1 MSRETVLIV
10 DDEPDNRAQIEEI
23 LADEGYTV
31 LAAESAPR
39 ARSLARRHPVDLA
52 LLDIWMPGEDGLSLL
67 KSWRLSG
74 DAAFPVLM
82 MSGHG
87 TIDTAIEATRL
98 GAWHYLEKPFAM
110 DKLLLSVSR
119 ALETHRLRQRNQ
131 RLVRDAARLERLVGS
146 DPGVQALR
154 ARIEA
159 LAPGDAPALIVG
171 EDGCEHLAAAAAL
184 HRASARHAQPFVRS
198 AQPDA
203 ERLFNGDDERPC
215 LLREAHGG
223 TLFLEPLD
231 RLPATAQKRLLSV
244 LRNRRLLGAD
254 GDVAPLDVR
263 LVAALHRPP
272 EEAAADGALEPGL
285 RELLGAEP
293 LRLPPLRE
301 RAKDIPE
308 LVRHFVNHY
317 CNEEGLG
324 WRDFPTAVMNT
335 LIHQPWPG
343 NVRELRQRVYQLL
356 IAGGETE
363 VSPLELERLLRP
375 PAPAGEAEPTGALE
389 RLVALPFRQAR
400 AHFERAYYRHHLD
413 QCGGNMRRLADN
425 TGMERTYLYRKL
437 KELDLRR
444 PPLDGD

>member
-131 RLVRDAARLERLVGS
+131 RLVRDAARLEQLVGN

-154 ARIEA
+154 ARLEA

-198 AQPDA
+198 APPDA
-203 ERLFNGDDERPC
+203 ERLFNGDDARPC

-231 RLPATAQKRLLSV
+231 RLPAAAQKRLGSV

-254 GDVAPLDVR
+254 GSVLPVDVR
-263 LVAALHRPP
+263 LVGALHRPP
-272 EEAAADGALEPGL
+272 QAAAGALEPAL
-285 RELLGAEP
+285 SELPGAEVLP
-293 LRLPPLRE
+293 LPPLRA
-301 RAKDIPE
+301 RAKDIPD
-308 LVRHFVNHY
+308 LVRHFVHHY
-317 CNEEGLG
+317 CSEEGLA

-363 VSPLELERLLRP
+363 VQPLELERLLRP
-375 PAPAGEAEPTGALE
+375 PAPAAAANGGLEA
-389 RLVALPFRQAR
+389 LVALPFREAR
-400 AHFERAYYRHHLD
+400 TRFERAYYRRHLD
-413 QCGGNMRRLADN
+413 QCGGNMRQLAES

-437 KELDLRR
+437 KELELRR
-444 PPLDGD
+444 PLLDGD

>member
-39 ARSLARRHPVDLA
+39 ARRLAQQHPVDLA

-74 DAAFPVLM
+74 RAPFPVLM

-119 ALETHRLRQRNQ
+119 ALEAHRLRQRNQ
-131 RLVRDAARLERLVGS
+131 RLARDAARLEQLIGG
-146 DPGVQALR
+146 DPAVRELR

-159 LAPGDAPALIVG
+159 LAGADAPALIVG
-171 EDGCEHLAAAAAL
+171 EEGCEHLAAAAAL
-184 HRASARHAQPFVRS
+184 HRAGPRHAQPFVRS
-198 AQPDA
+198 ARPDA
-203 ERLFNGDDERPC
+203 GQLFEGDGERPC

-231 RLPATAQKRLLSV
+231 RLPAAAQERLLSV

-254 GDVAPLDVR
+254 GSAAPLNVR
-263 LVAALHRPP
+263 LIAALHRPP
-272 EEAAADGALEPGL
+272 EAAAAAGALDPGL
-285 RELLGAEP
+285 RELLGAQT

-308 LVRHFVNHY
+308 LVRHFANHY
-317 CNEEGLG
+317 CNEEGLN
-324 WRDFPTAVMNT
+324 WRDFPTAVMNA
-335 LIHQPWPG
+335 LIHESWPG
-343 NVRELRQRVYQLL
+343 NVRELRRCVYRLL

-363 VSPLELERLLRP
+363 VSPLEVEQLLRP
-375 PAPAGEAEPTGALE
+375 PARAGADADGALE
-389 RLVALPFRQAR
+389 ALAGLPFRQAR
-400 AHFERAYYRHHLD
+400 TRFERAYYRHHLER
-413 QCGGNMRRLADN
+413 CGGNMRQLAEN

-437 KELDLRR
+437 KELELRR
-444 PPLDGD
+444 PPDDD

>member
-39 ARSLARRHPVDLA
+39 ARRLARQHPVDLA

-74 DAAFPVLM
+74 DAPFPVLM

-87 TIDTAIEATRL
+87 TVDTAIEATRL

-119 ALETHRLRQRNQ
+119 ALEAHRLRQRNQ
-131 RLVRDAARLERLVGS
+131 RLVRDAARLEQLIGN
-146 DPGVQALR
+146 DPGIQALR
-154 ARIEA
+154 EQIETLAR
-159 LAPGDAPALIVG
+159 GDAPALIVG

-184 HRASARHAQPFVRS
+184 HRSSARHAQPFVRS
-198 AQPDA
+198 ARQDA
-203 ERLFNGDDERPC
+203 DRLFEGDGERPC

-223 TLFLEPLD
+223 TLFVEPLD
-231 RLPATAQKRLLSV
+231 RLPATAQQRLLSV

-254 GDVAPLDVR
+254 GSVSLVDVR
-263 LVAALHRPP
+263 LVGALHRPP
-272 EEAAADGALEPGL
+272 EEADALDPGL
-285 RELLGAEP
+285 RELLGADA

-317 CNEEGLG
+317 CNEEGLS

-363 VSPLELERLLRP
+363 VNPLELERLLRP
-375 PAPAGEAEPTGALE
+375 PAPAEEPPAGLE
-389 RLVALPFRQAR
+389 PLVALPFRQAR
-400 AHFERAYYRHHLD
+400 THFERAYYRHHLD
-413 QCGGNMRRLADN
+413 QCGGNMRQLADN

>member
-1 MSRETVLIV
+1 M
-10 DDEPDNRAQIEEI
+10 
-23 LADEGYTV
+23 

-39 ARSLARRHPVDLA
+39 ARSLARQHPVDLA

-67 KSWRLSG
+67 KSWRLAG
-74 DAAFPVLM
+74 DAPFPVLM

-98 GAWHYLEKPFAM
+98 GAWDYLEKPFAM
-110 DKLLLSVSR
+110 NKLLLSVSR
-119 ALETHRLRQRNQ
+119 VLEAHRLRQHNRA
-131 RLVRDAARLERLVGS
+131 LAHGAARLERLVGAHA
-146 DPGVQALR
+146 DIRELR

-159 LAPGDAPALIVG
+159 LSRSDAPALVVG
-171 EDGCEHLAAAAAL
+171 EEGCEHLAAAAEL
-184 HRASARHAQPFVRS
+184 HRSSARHAQPFVRS
-198 AQPDA
+198 TPQDA
-203 ERLFNGDDERPC
+203 ARLFDDDGERPC

-231 RLPATAQKRLLSV
+231 RLPATAQRRLLSV

-254 GDVAPLDVR
+254 GSAAPLDVR

-272 EEAAADGALEPGL
+272 AEAAAAGALDPDLGA
-285 RELLGAEP
+285 LLGAET

-317 CNEEGLG
+317 CNEEGLN

-363 VSPLELERLLRP
+363 VGPLELELLLRP
-375 PAPAGEAEPTGALE
+375 PAAAEEEEPDGALA
-389 RLVALPFRQAR
+389 RLAALPFRQAR
-400 AHFERAYYRHHLD
+400 TRFERAYYRRHLE
-413 QCGGNMRRLADN
+413 QCGGNMRQLAEN

-444 PPLDGD
+444 PPDDD

>member
-39 ARSLARRHPVDLA
+39 ARRLARQHPVDLA

-67 KSWRLSG
+67 KSWRLSEE
-74 DAAFPVLM
+74 APFPVLM

-119 ALETHRLRQRNQ
+119 ALEAHRLRQRNQ
-131 RLVRDAARLERLVGS
+131 RLARDAARLEQLIGS
-146 DPGVQALR
+146 DPAVQELR

-159 LAPGDAPALIVG
+159 LAGADAPALIVG
-171 EDGCEHLAAAAAL
+171 EEGCEHLAAAAAL
-184 HRASARHAQPFVRS
+184 HRAGPRHAQPFVRS
-198 AQPDA
+198 ARPDA
-203 ERLFNGDDERPC
+203 EQLFEGDGERPC

-231 RLPATAQKRLLSV
+231 RLPAAAQKRLGSV
-244 LRNRRLLGAD
+244 LRNRRMLGAD
-254 GDVAPLDVR
+254 GSVLPVDVR
-263 LVAALHRPP
+263 LIGALHRPP
-272 EEAAADGALEPGL
+272 EAAAAGALEPDL
-285 RELLGAEP
+285 SELPGAEV
-293 LRLPPLRE
+293 LLLPPLRA
-301 RAKDIPE
+301 RAKDIPD

-317 CNEEGLG
+317 CNEEGLA

-335 LIHQPWPG
+335 LVHQPWPG

-363 VSPLELERLLRP
+363 VRPLELERLLRP
-375 PAPAGEAEPTGALE
+375 PAPAAAANGGLEP
-389 RLVALPFRQAR
+389 LVALPFREAR
-400 AHFERAYYRHHLD
+400 TGFERAYYRHHLD
-413 QCGGNMRRLADN
+413 RCGGNMRQLAES

-437 KELDLRR
+437 KELELRR
-444 PPLDGD
+444 PLLDGD